1 MILYSICLL
10 LVLALNV
17 VVGFILLGFL
27 ELEREEREDEK
38 DR

>member
-1 MILYSICLL
+1 MILYKICLL

-27 ELEREEREDEK
+27 EREEREDEK